1 MKKIKTYLSGGL
13 IGMIAEYCFRVE
25 FGYLQVIIL
34 TALVV
39 GMLIDIVESWNK

>member
-1 MKKIKTYLSGGL
+1 MKKLEIYLHGFI
-13 IGMIAEYCFRVE
+13 IGMVAEYCYRVE
-25 FGYLQVIIL
+25 FGYLQAIIL